1 MAIAR
6 SRGDKVLDGGII
18 ALMVIITVC
27 TLYPLWFVLIASF
40 SNPTA
45 ISNGKVIFWPVGM
58 NASAYGKLF
67 RTAKIWI
74 GYRNSLL
81 YTVFGTFINL
91 LVTVSAGFALSRKT
105 LPGRRALLVFFIIT
119 MYVSGGTI
127 PSYLLMKSLGLL
139 NTVWAILL
147 PGAMSVYNMIIARS
161 FFESSIP
168 ESIYESA
175 TIDGAGWLRCYTRF
189 AIPLSKPMIAVL
201 TLFFALGHWNSYFN
215 AMIYISNEKIQVLQV
230 IIKQITAN
238 ISSALAESM
247 TDAEM
252 IKQVQEKQLLKY
264 AVVVV
269 SVVPMVL
276 LYPFVQRYL
285 IQGIMI
291 GAVKG

>member
-6 SRGDKVLDGGII
+6 SRGDIILDGG
-18 ALMVIITVC
+18 
-27 TLYPLWFVLIASF
+27 
-40 SNPTA
+40 
-45 ISNGKVIFWPVGM
+45 
-58 NASAYGKLF
+58 
-67 RTAKIWI
+67 
-74 GYRNSLL
+74 
-81 YTVFGTFINL
+81 
-91 LVTVSAGFALSRKT
+91 
-105 LPGRRALLVFFIIT
+105 
-119 MYVSGGTI
+119 
-127 PSYLLMKSLGLL
+127 
-139 NTVWAILL
+139 
-147 PGAMSVYNMIIARS
+147 IIARS
-161 FFESSIP
+161 FFESGIP
-168 ESIYESA
+168 ESTYESA

-238 ISSALAESM
+238 ISAALAESM

-252 IKQVQEKQLLKY
+252 IRQVQEKQLLKY

-285 IQGIMI
+285 IQDIMI

>member
-18 ALMVIITVC
+18 ALMVVITVC

-58 NASAYGKLF
+58 NTSAYGKLF

-161 FFESSIP
+161 FFESGIP

>member
-18 ALMVIITVC
+18 ALMVVITVC

>member
-6 SRGDKVLDGGII
+6 SRGDKILDGGII
-18 ALMVIITVC
+18 ALMAVITVC
-27 TLYPLWFVLIASF
+27 ALYPLWFVLIASF
-40 SNPTA
+40 SDPTA
-45 ISNGKVIFWPVGM
+45 ISNGKVIFWPVGV
-58 NASAYGKLF
+58 NTSAYGKLF

-81 YTVFGTFINL
+81 YTVFGTLINL

-161 FFESSIP
+161 FFESGIP

-238 ISSALAESM
+238 ISAALAESM

-252 IKQVQEKQLLKY
+252 IRQVQEKQLLKY

>member
-58 NASAYGKLF
+58 NTSAYGKLF
-67 RTAKIWI
+67 RTVKIWI

>member
-161 FFESSIP
+161 FFESGIP

>member
-58 NASAYGKLF
+58 NTSAYGKLF

-161 FFESSIP
+161 FFESGIP

>member
-18 ALMVIITVC
+18 ALMVVITVC

-161 FFESSIP
+161 FFESGIP